1 MKQASRLNEQKPIIV
16 IIGGGVSGALS
27 ANHLRRLFAHA
38 SIIIVDPHS
47 ATGLGLAYSTP
58 SLRHLLNVPAGK
70 ISALPDQP
78 DHFLNW
84 LRANYD
90 QNATVDTF
98 APRAVFGQ
106 YIQWI
111 VSETPELEHVRS
123 SVIGC
128 RLQGS
133 GAKLNLSDGRAMKA
147 DLVVIATG
155 NFAPARLRGISE
167 ATVQNGAYCHDAWS
181 PDTYNAL
188 NNTDPVTLIGTG
200 LTAVDVI
207 LRLRE
212 LGHRGV
218 ITAIS
223 RRGILPSRHAQYTPV
238 AEPVIPVGTQP
249 SCLTYLQTFRRA
261 VRSGIEW
268 RAAVDSLRP
277 VTNDLWLALP
287 LNEQKRF
294 RRHLQRRWEVVRH
307 RMAPPIADTI
317 DDELAAGTLV
327 IRQDHLHGIEATG
340 SGALVSIRGAKGVS
354 SFETARVINCTGPNM
369 NYRKVDSALLK
380 NLFEQR
386 VVTDEPL
393 GTGFNCARS
402 GALIDA
408 DGAPSKVLFNVGPG
422 RLGTLIESIAIP
434 EIRQQ
439 AADLAKLLHQSASQY
454 GEAAAA

>member
-1 MKQASRLNEQKPIIV
+1 MKQRSRLKEQQPIIV
-16 IIGGGVSGALS
+16 IVGGGVSGALS
-27 ANHLRRLFAHA
+27 AYHLRRLFAHA
-38 SIIIVDPHS
+38 SIIIVDPS
-47 ATGLGLAYSTP
+47 PAIGLGLAYSTP
-58 SLRHLLNVPAGK
+58 SLRHLLNVPAEK
-70 ISALPDQP
+70 ISALPDEP

-90 QNATVDTF
+90 ETATPDTF
-98 APRAVFGQ
+98 APRAVFGR

-111 VSETPELEHVRS
+111 VSETPDLEHVRS
-123 SVIGC
+123 AIVDC
-128 RLQGS
+128 RLRGF
-133 GAKLNLSDGRAMKA
+133 GAELNLSDGRVMRA

-155 NFAPARLRGISE
+155 NYVPARLRSISE
-167 ATVQNGAYCHDAWS
+167 AALRSGAYCHDAWS

-188 NNTDPVTLIGTG
+188 DKSDPVTLIGTG

-207 LRLRE
+207 LRVRE

-223 RRGILPSRHAQYTPV
+223 RHGVLPNRHQQYRPV
-238 AEPVIPVGTQP
+238 AEPIIPVGTQAT
-249 SCLTYLQTFRRA
+249 CLAYVQALRRG

-307 RMAPPIADTI
+307 RMAPPIADVI
-317 DDELAAGTLV
+317 DDELAAATLIV
-327 IRQDHLHGIEATG
+327 REGHLHGIEAAG
-340 SGALVSIRGAKGVS
+340 SGALVSIRGSEGVS

-380 NLFEQR
+380 SLFEQR
-386 VVTDEPL
+386 VVTEGPL
-393 GTGFNCARS
+393 GIGFNCARS
-402 GALIDA
+402 GAVIDA
-408 DGAPSKVLFNVGPG
+408 EGSPSKVLFNVGPG

-439 AADLAKLLHQSASQY
+439 AADLAEYLHQSSEGRQAV
-454 GEAAAA
+454 AA